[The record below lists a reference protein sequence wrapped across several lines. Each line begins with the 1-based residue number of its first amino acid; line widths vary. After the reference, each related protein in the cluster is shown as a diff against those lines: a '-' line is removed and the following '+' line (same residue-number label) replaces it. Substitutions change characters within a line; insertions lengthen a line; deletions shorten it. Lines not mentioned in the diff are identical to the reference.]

1 MSLSPHSR
9 QRLRQSL
16 PLVGSV
22 LLLGLLLWKTDRQQ
36 VLAAF
41 GQAKLGMFA
50 AVVTTTSVV
59 VWLYDTAC
67 LWWLLR
73 TTLPGPPIGYRDL
86 LAIKAASYVLNILNY
101 HAAALGMAA
110 LVGRRKQVHFLQ
122 AAGALAALSWL
133 DLVTVTGM
141 AVIGLWLAPEVLGG
155 DVAAQQSLQWIGA
168 SVFAVALVLV
178 LALQTQSRWPL
189 LQRLRAWSPLR
200 PLAAL
205 GPWSMV
211 QGLTLRSGLI
221 AAYTVAAVWV
231 LRSFGLEPHWAPM
244 FVILPILTVVGT
256 IPVSVSGLGTTQV
269 LMERFYAPFV
279 VDGRAPTPVI
289 DACSTA
295 MIFGYIV
302 VRLVIAAPFVRRV
315 LAELHSGSEVEQG
328 VAS

>member
-1 MSLSPHSR
+1 
-9 QRLRQSL
+9 L

-36 VLAAF
+36 VAAALAQAQF
-41 GQAKLGMFA
+41 GLFA
-50 AVVTTTSVV
+50 AVVTATSIL

-73 TTLPGPPIGYRDL
+73 ATLPGPPIGYRDL
-86 LAIKAASYVLNILNY
+86 LAIKASSYVLNIVNY

-110 LVGRRKQVHFLQ
+110 LVGRRKQVPFLQ

-133 DLVTVTGM
+133 DLVTVSGM
-141 AVIGLWLAPEVLGG
+141 AVLGLWLAPEVLGG
-155 DVAAQQSLQWIGA
+155 DLAAQRSLQWIGA
-168 SVFAVALVLV
+168 AVFGVALLLVLV
-178 LALQTQSRWPL
+178 LQTHCRWPP
-189 LQRLRAWSPLR
+189 LQRLRAWAPVR

-205 GPWSMV
+205 RPWSML
-211 QGLTLRSGLI
+211 QGLVLRGGLI

-231 LRSFGLEPHWAPM
+231 LRSFGLAPRWAPM
-244 FVILPILTVVGT
+244 FVIMPILTVVGT

-295 MIFGYIV
+295 MIFGYIA

-315 LAELHSGSEVEQG
+315 LAELNSGSEVEQG
-328 VAS
+328 VAP